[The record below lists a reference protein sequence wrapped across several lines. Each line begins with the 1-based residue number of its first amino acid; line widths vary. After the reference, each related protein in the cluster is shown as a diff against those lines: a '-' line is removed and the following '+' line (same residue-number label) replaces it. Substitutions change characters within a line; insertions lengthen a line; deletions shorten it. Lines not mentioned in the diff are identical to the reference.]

1 MSEVASGSFEWP
13 AWRKGCKAANSI
25 LYTRIWK
32 KAVSKRPFLVW
43 KGCMKRPKELI
54 LSSISYRSQGIIKFR
69 SLLNIESV
77 LPQKFASMIWGFES
91 DTCESMQKMRLLWS
105 LGQEYAFHRKEW
117 NSLRNFLNLLW
128 KSVHHLFEYFELY
141 RGVTLAPIN
150 SGKRYGLQGRRG
162 RHSNAPKQQ

>member
-105 LGQEYAFHRKEW
+105 LGLAAG
-117 NSLRNFLNLLW
+117 RNALPSTPFIAKNEIHWEIFWTCYGSPYIIFLSTLSCIEGSRWRLLIP
-128 KSVHHLFEYFELY
+128 E
-141 RGVTLAPIN
+141 
-150 SGKRYGLQGRRG
+150 SGMGCKGG
-162 RHSNAPKQQ
+162 